1 MYSLNCRGKL
11 LPIDKA
17 VVMGILNLTP
27 DSFYAGSRVHGMDQ
41 FLKQSE
47 QMLKEGAAILD
58 IGGQSTRPGSTRIS
72 EEEEFARVIGPIEQC
87 HRQFPDAIISID
99 TYYSK
104 LASAAVHAGASIVND
119 ISGGEMDLKML
130 DTVAEL
136 KVPYICSHMKGRPDS
151 MQDAPDYKDVVVEV
165 LDFFIAKINACRTK
179 GISDLVLDPGFGFG
193 KTIRHNFQLLKG
205 LSAFR
210 ILDLPIM
217 AGLSRKST
225 VYKTIG
231 VSAEEAL
238 NGSTVLH
245 TIALMNGAQ
254 ILRVHDVK
262 AAVEAVKLFAAYNQA

>member
-1 MYSLNCRGKL
+1 MYSLNCKGKL
-11 LPIDKA
+11 LPIETA
-17 VVMGILNLTP
+17 IVMGILNLTP

-41 FLKQSE
+41 FLKQAE

-58 IGGQSTRPGSTRIS
+58 IGGQSTHPGSTRIS
-72 EEEEFARVIGPIEQC
+72 EEEELARVIGPIEQC

-104 LASAAVHAGASIVND
+104 VASAAVHAGASIVND

-136 KVPYICSHMKGRPDS
+136 KVPYICTHMQGRPNS

-165 LDFFIAKINACRTK
+165 LDFFIAKIHACRTI
-179 GISDLVLDPGFGFG
+179 GISDLVIDPGFGFG
-193 KTIRHNFQLLKG
+193 KTIGHNFQLLKG
-205 LSAFR
+205 LSVLR
-210 ILDLPIM
+210 MLDLPVM
-217 AGLSRKST
+217 TGLSRKST

-245 TIALMNGAQ
+245 TIALMNGAH